1 MFSSAN
7 LAWSEVP
14 AGGYSFGVGPQQSS
28 MELAKRWTPIIQY
41 LSEKSGVPLQFK
53 TAKDIPTF
61 QLQMGEGAFD
71 IAYINPYHYI
81 IYDKSSHSYTAFAQE
96 KDGKLVGVLVVKKD
110 GPVNNV
116 SQLNEKTLAFP
127 APNALASTWLPM
139 HMLREKNITVTPQ
152 YVTSMDSVYRSVA
165 KGLFPAGGGETRTL
179 STIDPEVR
187 SQLKVLWTSESL
199 PPFSFAAHKHVPKDV
214 VAKVQ
219 KAMEGIENDPQ
230 GQALLKA
237 INMKGF
243 ESADD
248 TDYEVMRKMNIKP
261 VEAK

>member
-1 MFSSAN
+1 
-7 LAWSEVP
+7 
-14 AGGYSFGVGPQQSS
+14 
-28 MELAKRWTPIIQY
+28 
-41 LSEKSGVPLQFK
+41 
-53 TAKDIPTF
+53 
-61 QLQMGEGAFD
+61 
-71 IAYINPYHYI
+71 
-81 IYDKSSHSYTAFAQE
+81 
-96 KDGKLVGVLVVKKD
+96 
-110 GPVNNV
+110 
-116 SQLNEKTLAFP
+116 
-127 APNALASTWLPM
+127 
-139 HMLREKNITVTPQ
+139 
-152 YVTSMDSVYRSVA
+152 MDSVYRSVA

-199 PPFSFAAHKHVPKDV
+199 PPFTFAAHKHVPKDV